1 MEEIRPINAPVWD
14 LHTLKVVRRELD
26 KAFNS
31 LTLAFNQASKA
42 VTEETQAKLN
52 KKANHFYDLLE
63 KRQIEYEECTVEVA
77 GGPWSPKGVNKR
89 DTPLSRRPMSGGTSL
104 LTI

>member
-1 MEEIRPINAPVWD
+1 MVQCSPERICKIIKYI
-14 LHTLKVVRRELD
+14 LLKLAYLYVKILGG
-26 KAFNS
+26 S
-31 LTLAFNQASKA
+31 L
-42 VTEETQAKLN
+42 
-52 KKANHFYDLLE
+52 KKKERFRDFHKKSLILSL
-63 KRQIEYEECTVEVA
+63 VA